1 VGGFIGGERIS
12 GGSLMLIP
20 QIVHHLIVIDRA
32 ALTEEVIQNGDAAE
46 YKNRGKNG
54 DQRPIDDLGGLFFRC
69 SFSCSGSDDCSGSMN
84 IDSLLPAI
92 LSCFY
97 RSDLFDD
104 FGCIFLLI
112 HKENLL
118 RNAGGDSIIADG
130 SKIVKALK
138 ITLQK
143 FKYLKSTNSSC
154 YFERDGVYY
163 PSTPAV
169 AKKKQTQWIKT
180 HLPV

>member
-1 VGGFIGGERIS
+1 
-12 GGSLMLIP
+12 M

-54 DQRPIDDLGGLFFRC
+54 DQRLINNLGGLFR
-69 SFSCSGSDDCSGSMN
+69 GG
-84 IDSLLPAI
+84 LL
-92 LSCFY
+92 LSRGY
-97 RSDLFDD
+97 LFDD